1 MRARGLAGAVVALL
15 LTSTGVPAGAVETR
29 PLRVMSLDQ
38 CGDQYALALAPH
50 AELALSPRADDP
62 DSWLREAAAGRRRV
76 RPTLEAAIAFQPDVV
91 VRYWGGD
98 ARLLARL
105 EASGVRVVTI
115 GDATDFEGVRGNIR
129 AVSAALDATPGG
141 EALIARMDARL
152 REAAPKAAA
161 PGVAAPRR
169 SALYLTAGGF
179 TSGRNTLVDAI
190 LGAAGLVNA
199 AAMPGF
205 APVSV
210 ERVALSPP
218 AWFVLGFFDQSRGD
232 WRGPGRH
239 PVVRAAARDR
249 VVARLPAASL
259 TCPAWFA
266 ADAAAMLKAGG

>member
-1 MRARGLAGAVVALL
+1 MRPAAAALALAIMTAGTPAAAVD
-15 LTSTGVPAGAVETR
+15 SR

-38 CGDQYALALAPH
+38 CGDQYALALAPE

-62 DSWLREAAAGRRRV
+62 DSWMREAAARRSRV
-76 RPTLEAAIAFQPDVV
+76 RPTLEAAIGFRPDIV

-105 EASGVRVVTI
+105 EGDGVRVVTI
-115 GDATDFEGVRGNIR
+115 EDATDFDGVRHNIR
-129 AVSAALDATPGG
+129 RAATALGAARRG

-152 REAAPKAAA
+152 REAAPARAA
-161 PGVAAPRR
+161 PER

-179 TSGRNTLVDAI
+179 TAGKGTLVDAI
-190 LGAAGLVNA
+190 LGAAGLTNLVTN
-199 AAMPGF
+199 PGF

-210 ERVALSPP
+210 ERIVLWRP
-218 AWFVLGFFDQSRGD
+218 ARFVLGFFDQSRGD

-239 PVVRAAARDR
+239 PAVRAATQGRIT
-249 VVARLPAASL
+249 ARLPAASL

-266 ADAAAMLKAGG
+266 ADAAAMLKAAG